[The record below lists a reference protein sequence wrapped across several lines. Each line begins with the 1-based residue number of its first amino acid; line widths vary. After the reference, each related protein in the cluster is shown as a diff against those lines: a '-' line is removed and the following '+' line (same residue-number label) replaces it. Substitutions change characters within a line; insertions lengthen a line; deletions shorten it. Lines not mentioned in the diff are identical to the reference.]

1 MRDSEKNTVDHR
13 GSIVMPQ
20 KQKITVE
27 EKVKIVRDYLEKRI
41 SASEAARKGG
51 VDFNT
56 VKTWISI
63 YENEGV
69 SGFTYGKDKVYSAEL
84 KETAVIE
91 YLRGGSSQQ
100 EIAKKYGIRGTCSL
114 RRWLKV
120 YNAHGGLNSVKRS
133 GGSYMKQG
141 RETTQEERL
150 EIVKDCLASGKNYGE
165 MAIKHKVSY
174 QQVRSWTLRFE
185 ELGEAGLE
193 DRRGKR
199 KKDQT
204 PRTEL
209 EAAQI
214 EIEQLKHKL
223 YLAEMEN
230 HLLKKLDEIVRR
242 DALDK

>member
-1 MRDSEKNTVDHR
+1 
-13 GSIVMPQ
+13 MPQ

-242 DALDK
+242 DASDK

>member
-1 MRDSEKNTVDHR
+1 
-13 GSIVMPQ
+13 MPQ
-20 KQKITVE
+20 KQKISVE
-27 EKVKIVRDYLEKRI
+27 EKVRIVREWLNNRT
-41 SASEAARKGG
+41 SVNEAARSCN
-51 VDFNT
+51 VDGET
-56 VKTWISI
+56 IKDWINI

-69 SGFTYGKDKVYSAEL
+69 SGFTYQKSKVYSCEI
-84 KETAVIE
+84 KETAVME
-91 YLRGGSSQQ
+91 YLKGRGSLRD
-100 EIAKKYGIRGTCSL
+100 IAKKYGIRGTKRL
-114 RRWLKV
+114 REWIKV
-120 YNAHGGLNSVKRS
+120 YNAHGDFNSIKYS
-133 GGSYMKQG
+133 GGGSYMKQG
-141 RETTQEERL
+141 RETTQEERI
-150 EIVKDCLASGKNYGE
+150 EIAKDCLASGKNYGE
-165 MAIKHKVSY
+165 MAIKYKVSY
-174 QQVRSWTLRFE
+174 QQARNWTLRYE

-193 DRRGKR
+193 DRRGER